1 MSPRRYRMA
10 ARAAGVV
17 ETRERIL
24 HSAMALHA
32 EKGLL
37 GTNWE
42 EIAAGAGVAPATVY
56 RHFPS
61 LGELIPACV
70 KAIFD
75 MVKPPT
81 IDQAGEIF
89 ADLDSPTA
97 RLERLIR
104 ESCLCYQRGAGWLYA
119 ARCEAHLIPAMAE
132 AVRLMDSSL
141 AVLIRAA
148 LGRARVSKQTELI
161 LRTLIDFPFWKS
173 LIDAGMSITQAEGAM
188 IQLVGDQLKKADVR

>member
-1 MSPRRYRMA
+1 MAPRAYRMTR
-10 ARAAGVV
+10 RAAASA
-17 ETRERIL
+17 ETRRRIVD
-24 HSAMALHA
+24 AAIALHA
-32 EKGLL
+32 EKGVL
-37 GTNWE
+37 GATWPD
-42 EIAAGAGVAPATVY
+42 IAKRADVALGTVY